1 MTATPTR
8 FADLLDLAR
17 LPYFTEKDGR
27 LRLADP
33 ALGPAIDVHT
43 HLALTYVVDQK
54 LDLRR
59 EWPATEHYLPSY
71 RAFELDVY
79 ANRNFAPE
87 DLERLTKDLALGSL
101 TDGGMRRTHTV
112 PNLAR
117 EMRELGVR
125 ASVLLPIDFPFLS
138 KNATTWLQAIAG
150 RTEFVG
156 FGSVHPYTSNVEAKL
171 DAQVALGA
179 RGVKVHPAVQNVRPD
194 LAKCKD
200 LYRLCGDRG
209 LVVFFHCGPVDI
221 ENALGRYLSQVRWY
235 EEAIAEC
242 PGTTFV
248 LGHSGA
254 LQMPEAIGFAK
265 KYPNV
270 WLEIASQSLS
280 GVERLAAEAPEDRLL
295 FGTDWP
301 FYHQAMGL
309 AKVFL
314 ATEGKDATRRRI
326 LHENAERLLG
336 LGPSA
341 APVLE

>member
-1 MTATPTR
+1 MNATSTR

-17 LPYFTEKDGR
+17 LPYFEAVDGR

-43 HLALTYVVDQK
+43 HLALAYVVASQI
-54 LDLRR
+54 DLHR

-79 ANRNFAPE
+79 ANRNFLPE
-87 DLERLTKDLALGSL
+87 DMARMKRDLALGSV
-101 TDGGMRRTHTV
+101 TAGGMRRTHTV

-117 EMRELGVR
+117 EMSDLGIR
-125 ASVLLPIDFPFLS
+125 ASVLLPIDFPVLS
-138 KNATTWLQAIAG
+138 DNARTWLRAVAG
-150 RTEFVG
+150 RGDFVG
-156 FGSVHPYTSNVEAKL
+156 FGSVHPYAADVEGKL
-171 DAQVALGA
+171 DEQIALGA
-179 RGVKVHPAVQNVRPD
+179 RGVKVHPAVQHVRPD
-194 LAKCKD
+194 AERAKR
-200 LYRLCGDRG
+200 LYRLCGEKG

-221 ENALGRYLSQVRWY
+221 ETRLGRYLSQVRHY
-235 EEAIAEC
+235 EEAVAEC
-242 PGTTFV
+242 PATTFV

-254 LQMPEAIGFAK
+254 LQMPEALGFAK

-280 GVERLAAEAPEDRLL
+280 GVRRLCDEAPEDRLL

-301 FYHQAMGL
+301 FYPQAAGL
-309 AKVFL
+309 AKVVL
-314 ATEGKDATRRRI
+314 ATEGRDALRRKV

-336 LGPSA
+336 L
-341 APVLE
+341 

>member
-1 MTATPTR
+1 MAAPPTR

-17 LPYFTEKDGR
+17 LPYFRAVEGR
-27 LRLADP
+27 LVLADP
-33 ALGPAIDVHT
+33 ALGPAIDLHT
-43 HLALTYVVDQK
+43 HLALTYVVKQK

-59 EWPATEHYLPSY
+59 EWPQTEHYLPSY
-71 RAFELDVY
+71 RPFELDVY

-87 DLERLTKDLALGSL
+87 DMERLTRDLSL
-101 TDGGMRRTHTV
+101 ASVTDGGMRRTHTV

-117 EMRELGVR
+117 EMKELGVR

-138 KNATTWLQAIAG
+138 ENATTWLEAIAG
-150 RTEFVG
+150 REDFVG
-156 FGSVHPYTSNVEAKL
+156 FGSVHPYTTDVAAKL
-171 DAQVALGA
+171 DRQKALGA

-194 LAKCKD
+194 LERCKA
-200 LYRLCGDRG
+200 LYRLCGERDMA
-209 LVVFFHCGPVDI
+209 VFFHCGPVDI
-221 ENALGRYLSQVRWY
+221 ENALGRYLSQVRFY

-254 LQMPEAIGFAK
+254 LQMPEALGFAK

-280 GVERLAAEAPEDRLL
+280 GVERLCAEAPDDRLL

-314 ATEGKDATRRRI
+314 ATEGDDRLRKRV
-326 LHENAERLLG
+326 LHQNAERLLG
-336 LGPSA
+336 LSPA
-341 APVLE
+341 

>member
-1 MTATPTR
+1 MSASTTR

-27 LRLADP
+27 LRLADA

-43 HLALTYVVDQK
+43 HLALAYVLPQK

-79 ANRNFAPE
+79 ANRNFTPE
-87 DLERLTKDLALGSL
+87 DLGRMTRDLSLGSL
-101 TDGGMRRTHTV
+101 TAGGMRRTHTV

-117 EMRELGVR
+117 EMAELGVR

-138 KNATTWLQAIAG
+138 ENATTWLRAIAG
-150 RTEFVG
+150 RGDFVG
-156 FGSVHPYTSNVEAKL
+156 FGSVHPYTTRVEEKL

-179 RGVKVHPAVQNVRPD
+179 RGVKVHPAVQNVRAD
-194 LAKCKD
+194 AEKCKA
-200 LYRLCGDRG
+200 LYRLCGKKG

-221 ENALGRYLSQVRWY
+221 ENALGRYLSQVRFY

-242 PGTTFV
+242 PETTFV

-254 LQMPEAIGFAK
+254 LQMPEGLAFAK

-280 GVERLAAEAPEDRLL
+280 GVTRLLAEAPDDRLL

-314 ATEGKDATRRRI
+314 ATEGNDAARRRI

-336 LGPSA
+336 LSPSPT
-341 APVLE
+341 PVLP